1 MDDFDEILEPDILQ
15 ARDRLGVPGLV
26 LAPAVL
32 RIVIA
37 GKDIETEIDALVTA
51 VEILQGPGG
60 FMRGF
65 VYEMAVELARSVETS
80 GTVGLAEA
88 VKTGL
93 NPDEAAMAF
102 QIGLVAVFS
111 SPLGED
117 GDIGILSAIAE
128 RVGVSEADFARAFE
142 SARRAVAQP

>member
-1 MDDFDEILEPDILQ
+1 MDDFDEILEPDTLL

-128 RVGVSEADFARAFE
+128 RVGVSEEDFAQAFE
-142 SARRAVAQP
+142 TARRAVAQP